1 MILIPVASVI
11 LFVFV
16 WRLDMLDR
24 PAVVGAC
31 VLIGLA
37 AQLLAPVY
45 SLAWLAGFLLSAG
58 SAIYLAIRLK
68 LSL

>member
-1 MILIPVASVI
+1 
-11 LFVFV
+11 
-16 WRLDMLDR
+16 MLDR

-37 AQLLAPVY
+37 TQLLAPVY
-45 SLAWLAGFLLSAG
+45 SLIWLAGFLVSAG
-58 SAIYLAIRLK
+58 AAIYLAIRLK